1 MTKASKKFDVFFYF
15 KPTQETSLGRGGN
28 FLKWEGGNNL
38 RIIPILKGIILQT
51 YHFVMNRKRKGIQF
65 FIVLSIFSFFL
76 TYLLYLNY
84 INTEFP
90 SSKPKFEN
98 SDQDYLLDNQQNNLE
113 ISKPNAFTL
122 IAETSLFV
130 RVFLFFQNS
139 YLDPQIIILRCW
151 ENSVS
156 TYFTHLLLNFC
167 IWLW

>member
-1 MTKASKKFDVFFYF
+1 
-15 KPTQETSLGRGGN
+15 
-28 FLKWEGGNNL
+28 
-38 RIIPILKGIILQT
+38 
-51 YHFVMNRKRKGIQF
+51 MNRKRKGIQI

-84 INTEFP
+84 VNTEFP

-139 YLDPQIIILRCW
+139 YLDPQIIILRC
-151 ENSVS
+151 
-156 TYFTHLLLNFC
+156 
-167 IWLW
+167 